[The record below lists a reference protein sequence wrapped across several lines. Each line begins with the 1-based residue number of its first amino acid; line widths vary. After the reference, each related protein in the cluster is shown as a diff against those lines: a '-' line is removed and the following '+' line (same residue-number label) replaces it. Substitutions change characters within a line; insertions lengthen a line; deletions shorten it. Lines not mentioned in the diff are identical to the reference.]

1 MSTVSF
7 HSLVLSQR
15 LIRYVQSSS
24 GGPREPWH
32 DLHSKIEGPAA
43 YDVLTNFEQRY
54 RKAIKW
60 IRIKKC
66 KPGLDSLLKLDR
78 IPSIHMPAAGPDG
91 DQVVHVTKEEDPE
104 NWHVQVLD
112 MFLLYML
119 CSSVI
124 LNV

>member
-1 MSTVSF
+1 M
-7 HSLVLSQR
+7 SQR
-15 LIRYVQSSS
+15 LIPCVQSSA

-54 RKAIKW
+54 GKAIKS
-60 IRIKKC
+60 ISRMKKY
-66 KPGLDSLLKLDR
+66 KQGVDSLLKLDR

-91 DQVVHVTKEEDPE
+91 DQVVRVTKEEDPE

-112 MFLLYML
+112 MFLLYMF
-119 CSSVI
+119 CSSVL